1 MKAKIQQINAKID
14 ELLERTWMKRLRIS
28 GSVAWNLFLLFLVF
42 ALVGTV
48 FVGSVGAGYFAS
60 LVKNE
65 PLRSKAELR
74 NQIFSYEETSEI
86 YFAND
91 IYIGKLR
98 TDLDRR
104 ETSLSNVAPDVIN
117 AVLATEDEYF
127 REHTGIVPKA
137 VIRGLLQDVT
147 NSATQTGGSTLTQQ
161 LIKNQVLTNEVSYER
176 KAKEILLA
184 MRLEHF
190 MTKEEILEAYLN
202 IIPYGRNS
210 SGRNIAGI
218 ETAAEGIFG
227 IKAKELALPQAA
239 YIAGIPQAPFAYTP
253 FTNTGELKSEEA
265 LQPGIDRMKTV
276 LYRMKEA
283 GYINDAQYQEAL
295 DYDITADF
303 RGPEMRAEDRYPW
316 LTYEL
321 ESRAKDII
329 AEKLAQEDGIDA
341 ERLKSEKKLR
351 DKYTILAD
359 RDVRSKGY
367 RIYST
372 INKDMYD
379 AMQKAAQ
386 DFQYYGHTYTGK
398 GKDPVTG
405 EETDIEMPVQ
415 VGSILIEN
423 TTGRI
428 LSFVGGRDF
437 KTTQVNHATQAYRS
451 NGSTMKPLLVYAPAI
466 EYGVIGAGSPLVDVK
481 FSIGSWSPSNYIT
494 SDERGIIPAREALA
508 DSQNISALRLYN
520 DILNKRPA
528 DLLVKMGFS
537 KLHPDDFTN
546 LATGI
551 GALHE
556 GATVEENTN
565 AFATFANGGQFID
578 AYMIDRIEDQ
588 DGNIIYQHEIVPT
601 EVFSPETSYIITDML
616 RDVLTKGT
624 GTLARNSLKFSSDF
638 AAKTGTSQEYKDVW
652 LVGYNPNVSLGVWMG
667 YDQPR
672 TLYAF
677 NNTYSQPSVRINKL
691 WATLMNSVYDVDPQF
706 IDPQTSFKRPP
717 NVVSASFCGISGLA
731 PSAACSSAGLV
742 RSDLFNA
749 KVFVP
754 SKPDDSFGSGSGSV
768 VTIKGKT
775 YNALSSTPAEF
786 TRSGGVGINQA
797 FITRMLGRLGGNPA
811 NLLPKNSSLSNSSVS
826 ALDFPADSSPPAT
839 VSATVNGSTLS
850 WSGSSNDVV
859 GYRIY
864 NVTNGGRSLVTSVLE
879 STQSMTVA
887 SGQAYVVVAVDITGL
902 TSAQSNVVSTGG
914 SENIPEPEE
923 NEEEQEPDQ
932 ETPTTPPAEG
942 NGNSS
947 EGNGNG
953 AANGNG
959 SHSNGNGGT
968 ANPSDGSNGG
978 NTNTPPPTDTP
989 PQ

>member
-341 ERLKSEKKLR
+341 ERLKSEK
-351 DKYTILAD
+351 
-359 RDVRSKGY
+359 
-367 RIYST
+367 
-372 INKDMYD
+372 N
-379 AMQKAAQ
+379 
-386 DFQYYGHTYTGK
+386 
-398 GKDPVTG
+398 
-405 EETDIEMPVQ
+405 
-415 VGSILIEN
+415 
-423 TTGRI
+423 
-428 LSFVGGRDF
+428 
-437 KTTQVNHATQAYRS
+437 
-451 NGSTMKPLLVYAPAI
+451 
-466 EYGVIGAGSPLVDVK
+466 
-481 FSIGSWSPSNYIT
+481 
-494 SDERGIIPAREALA
+494 
-508 DSQNISALRLYN
+508 
-520 DILNKRPA
+520 
-528 DLLVKMGFS
+528 
-537 KLHPDDFTN
+537 
-546 LATGI
+546 
-551 GALHE
+551 
-556 GATVEENTN
+556 
-565 AFATFANGGQFID
+565 
-578 AYMIDRIEDQ
+578 
-588 DGNIIYQHEIVPT
+588 
-601 EVFSPETSYIITDML
+601 
-616 RDVLTKGT
+616 
-624 GTLARNSLKFSSDF
+624 
-638 AAKTGTSQEYKDVW
+638 
-652 LVGYNPNVSLGVWMG
+652 
-667 YDQPR
+667 
-672 TLYAF
+672 
-677 NNTYSQPSVRINKL
+677 
-691 WATLMNSVYDVDPQF
+691 
-706 IDPQTSFKRPP
+706 
-717 NVVSASFCGISGLA
+717 
-731 PSAACSSAGLV
+731 
-742 RSDLFNA
+742 
-749 KVFVP
+749 
-754 SKPDDSFGSGSGSV
+754 
-768 VTIKGKT
+768 
-775 YNALSSTPAEF
+775 
-786 TRSGGVGINQA
+786 
-797 FITRMLGRLGGNPA
+797 
-811 NLLPKNSSLSNSSVS
+811 
-826 ALDFPADSSPPAT
+826 
-839 VSATVNGSTLS
+839 
-850 WSGSSNDVV
+850 
-859 GYRIY
+859 
-864 NVTNGGRSLVTSVLE
+864 
-879 STQSMTVA
+879 
-887 SGQAYVVVAVDITGL
+887 
-902 TSAQSNVVSTGG
+902 
-914 SENIPEPEE
+914 
-923 NEEEQEPDQ
+923 
-932 ETPTTPPAEG
+932 
-942 NGNSS
+942 
-947 EGNGNG
+947 
-953 AANGNG
+953 
-959 SHSNGNGGT
+959 
-968 ANPSDGSNGG
+968 
-978 NTNTPPPTDTP
+978 
-989 PQ
+989 